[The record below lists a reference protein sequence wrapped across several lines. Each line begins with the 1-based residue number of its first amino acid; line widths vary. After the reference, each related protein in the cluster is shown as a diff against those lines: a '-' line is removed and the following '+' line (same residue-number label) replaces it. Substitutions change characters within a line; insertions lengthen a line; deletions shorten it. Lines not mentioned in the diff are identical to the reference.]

1 MVDGEQ
7 IAHDCCNNAVVKTF
21 IISELG
27 CSGGGMDYISRK
39 IFLHLRSRRE

>member
-1 MVDGEQ
+1 MVGGEQ
-7 IAHDCCNNAVVKTF
+7 IAHDCCNNAVVKAF

-27 CSGGGMDYISRK
+27 CSDGGIDYISRI